1 MNLSNLGADG
11 LKIVIVL
18 YGYTKFSFFINP
30 VLITAG
36 AVRII
41 GVDYTS

>member
-1 MNLSNLGADG
+1 MLH
-11 LKIVIVL
+11 
-18 YGYTKFSFFINP
+18 GYTKFLFTTLINP

-36 AVRII
+36 AVRIN